1 MLLCLTLAAVLTAAA
16 PARAQYVQIQS
27 FEVSPFIGVRMGGT
41 FHVQPE
47 GPTPQVDAT
56 LKDATLY
63 RLQLSSD
70 GRSVESTETLFAGE
84 FGRLRAVLVAP
95 DGSIYIGTSNR
106 DGRGTP
112 MPNDDRIIR
121 IRPRG

>member
-1 MLLCLTLAAVLTAAA
+1 VGYYDHTLIPGFRRSL
-16 PARAQYVQIQS
+16 I
-27 FEVSPFIGVRMGGT
+27 F
-41 FHVQPE
+41 
-47 GPTPQVDAT
+47 AT

-70 GRSVESTETLFAGE
+70 GRTVESTETLFDGE